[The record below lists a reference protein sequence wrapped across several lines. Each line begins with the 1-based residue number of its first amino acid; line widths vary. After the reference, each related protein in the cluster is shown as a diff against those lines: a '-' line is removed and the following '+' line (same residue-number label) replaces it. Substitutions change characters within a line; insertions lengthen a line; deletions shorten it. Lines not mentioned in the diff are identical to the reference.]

1 VLLPAIAASNPRFF
15 QRLRSH
21 QQEGERLVWDMARA
35 VRRSCMG
42 MKPVLWPPGISLEQT
57 RLSWGLARFDQPAI
71 GMVSEGVTAWAA
83 APLNSNR

>member
-1 VLLPAIAASNPRFF
+1 
-15 QRLRSH
+15 
-21 QQEGERLVWDMARA
+21 
-35 VRRSCMG
+35 MG
-42 MKPVLWPPGISLEQT
+42 MKPILWPPDISLEQT